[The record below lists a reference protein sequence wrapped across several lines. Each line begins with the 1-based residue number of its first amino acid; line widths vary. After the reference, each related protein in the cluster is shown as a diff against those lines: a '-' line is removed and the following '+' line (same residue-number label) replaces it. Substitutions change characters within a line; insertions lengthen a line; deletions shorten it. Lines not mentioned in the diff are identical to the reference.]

1 MIDKGRGLLRNLSLR
16 RKLLLTFLL
25 LLLVI
30 AAGITVS
37 VNYYNQRFIN
47 HLMVES
53 NRQMMREMNAQL
65 DSIYDQ
71 VNQVYLTFN
80 NQNLYEIFLE
90 KEEETDFESIQR
102 ELHYENSMKNQINAN
117 NLQEYI
123 KGTLLYAGPKH
134 CAYVGQGAMDPQFSI
149 EDSDWYQQFE
159 TGNAGKLVY
168 GPVSEDFK
176 SENSTKNTVFYYMR
190 SWYIPP
196 GSGIL
201 GQGRP
206 FILFSINADVVTNVL
221 TRFSKDTRG
230 ILVLDEDQRTLLTVN
245 MEQEAQGQ
253 ILELIRQNETEVGGQ
268 GTYTDRQWAV
278 TRIKNEKFGWTV
290 YFAESTADAFR
301 ELNQLIRNIY
311 LIILAAGGAAIVLAL
326 YLTRRIVMPIE
337 ALNQMMNKIEEKD
350 VYLEIQTRDELGQI
364 GERFNQMKRRIQDMS
379 EKMYLS
385 KMQEKEAQLS
395 ALQAQINPHF
405 LYNTLDNIY
414 CIAQLEESEA
424 ITSLTENLSR
434 MMRYSMTMQNR
445 YVPLVRE
452 LEHVKSYV
460 DILNVRFD
468 DSITLRL
475 QVQEGAGEMEVLKLS
490 LQPLAE
496 NAWNHG
502 ILPKAGHRGT
512 IEFLVERKGDV
523 CVVQVL
529 DDGVGILPERCREL
543 NRALGHI
550 SYETEDSK
558 KGSGIALK
566 NVNNRILLED
576 GEGFGVRLY
585 PRKEGGCRVIVRMKL
600 HQKE

>member
-434 MMRYSMTMQNR
+434 MMRYRMTMQNR

>member
-253 ILELIRQNETEVGGQ
+253 ILELIRQNETELGGQ

>member
-253 ILELIRQNETEVGGQ
+253 ILELIRQNETELGGQ

-414 CIAQLEESEA
+414 CIAQLEESEV

-502 ILPKAGHRGT
+502 ILPP
-512 IEFLVERKGDV
+512 GD
-523 CVVQVL
+523 
-529 DDGVGILPERCREL
+529 
-543 NRALGHI
+543 H
-550 SYETEDSK
+550 
-558 KGSGIALK
+558 
-566 NVNNRILLED
+566 
-576 GEGFGVRLY
+576 
-585 PRKEGGCRVIVRMKL
+585 
-600 HQKE
+600 

>member
-123 KGTLLYAGPKH
+123 KGTLLYAGPKN

-221 TRFSKDTRG
+221 KRFSKDTRG
-230 ILVLDEDQRTLLTVN
+230 ILVLDENQRTLLSVN

-253 ILELIRQNETEVGGQ
+253 ILELIRQNETELGGQ

-529 DDGVGILPERCREL
+529 DDGVGIQPERCREL

-585 PRKEGGCRVIVRMKL
+585 PRKEGGCRVVVRMKL